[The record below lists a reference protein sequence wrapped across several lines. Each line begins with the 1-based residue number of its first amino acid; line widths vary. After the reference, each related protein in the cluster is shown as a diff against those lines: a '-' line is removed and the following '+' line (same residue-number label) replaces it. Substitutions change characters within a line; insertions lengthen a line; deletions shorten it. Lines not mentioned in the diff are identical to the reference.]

1 MQEPSTGDIVPEAS
15 WGYTGPEREQLVSLR
30 IPEDTAYRFL
40 AATEPFVAK
49 PENLTY
55 LDVAVGISDGH
66 PLAVGPLQIEGR
78 LGCIVALA
86 PAEAEAE
93 FSEKKMRL
101 LAGICDQA
109 KLAIANASNF
119 ESLERT
125 FYETV
130 EALANALEAQ
140 DEYTASH
147 ARSLTDMV
155 LTVGAELGIEG
166 KDLKRLELG
175 ALFHDI
181 GKIGIPSDILR
192 KPGKLTDEEWRII
205 KMHPELGEKILA
217 PIDRLADVRPIV
229 RHCHEHFDGTG
240 YPDKL
245 TGDRIPIE
253 SRIILVCD
261 AFDAMT
267 TDRSYRKAL
276 PVAEA
281 CRRLNEASGGQF
293 DPLIVEAFMRCVPR
307 FTTEEEREAP
317 IPAVIEDDIVIA
329 GGYGSV

>member
-1 MQEPSTGDIVPEAS
+1 
-15 WGYTGPEREQLVSLR
+15 
-30 IPEDTAYRFL
+30 
-40 AATEPFVAK
+40 
-49 PENLTY
+49 
-55 LDVAVGISDGH
+55 
-66 PLAVGPLQIEGR
+66 
-78 LGCIVALA
+78 
-86 PAEAEAE
+86 
-93 FSEKKMRL
+93 MRL

-109 KLAIANASNF
+109 KLAIANASSF
-119 ESLERT
+119 ENLERT

-155 LTVGAELGIEG
+155 LEVGSELGIEG

-192 KPGKLTDEEWRII
+192 KPGKLSDEEWAII

-229 RHCHEHFDGTG
+229 RHCHEHYDGTG

-245 TGDRIPIE
+245 QGSQIPIE

-276 PVAEA
+276 PIAEA

-293 DPLIVEAFMRCVPR
+293 DPEIVAAFMRCVPR
-307 FTTEEEREAP
+307 FTTEEERSVP
-317 IPAVIEDDIVIA
+317 IPEKVEDDIVIA